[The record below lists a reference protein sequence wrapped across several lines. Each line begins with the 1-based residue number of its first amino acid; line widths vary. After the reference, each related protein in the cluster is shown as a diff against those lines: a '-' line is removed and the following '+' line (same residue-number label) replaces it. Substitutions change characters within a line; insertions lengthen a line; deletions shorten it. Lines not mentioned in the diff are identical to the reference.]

1 MTWALQNST
10 LYLPT
15 LVLSP
20 SEKQQR
26 FCLASGG
33 KVPELHTERRH
44 DRQSR
49 DKSGF
54 SVSLVLCFNQLVTMW
69 TEIVGSRRSSVWTTL
84 WLCSRNVIPV
94 TSLLCISISHL
105 EAISMSLCLPLELPP
120 LSPSVICLPTSPTP
134 PFSRNLRSLLTLAS
148 WNFIWVKWSLELLS
162 AKLFCYHSFAS
173 ISFIFHYYI

>member
-33 KVPELHTERRH
+33 KVPELHTEWRH

-54 SVSLVLCFNQLVTMW
+54 AVSLVLCFNQLVTIW

-94 TSLLCISISHL
+94 ISLLCISISHL
-105 EAISMSLCLPLELPP
+105 EAISLSL
-120 LSPSVICLPTSPTP
+120 LSSPWTST
-134 PFSRNLRSLLTLAS
+134 PFSQCY
-148 WNFIWVKWSLELLS
+148 LS
-162 AKLFCYHSFAS
+162 ANLPRPTIFQKSTVSSDPS
-173 ISFIFHYYI
+173 ILEFYLSKMKSRTT